1 MRIFITGGSG
11 CVGHYLAEELIENSD
26 HELFFLVRNVAKVQ
40 FNPKARSG
48 INLLE
53 GNLENINEFQD
64 LLKTIDIAILAA
76 TIWGGKEE
84 TFRINVEKN
93 LELLDLLDSNTCQQI
108 IYFSTASILDY
119 YHQPLPQAGE
129 LGTEYIRSKYECY
142 FRIKEHPLA
151 SKLTIVF
158 PTLVLGGDDNKP
170 HSHISSGLPEVG
182 KWVNLAR
189 WLKADGSFHFIHG
202 KDIATTVHY
211 LIQNPSTQTRELVL
225 GSPRISANQLI
236 ETLCQ
241 YFGKRIY
248 FRIPL
253 SLTLANILIVIFRI
267 EMAKWDKFCLQYRH
281 FSHQTPINP
290 QTFGLKASCPTLID
304 VFQQHNM

>member
-40 FNPKARSG
+40 FNTKARSG
-48 INLLE
+48 IHLLE
-53 GNLENINEFQD
+53 GNLENIHEFQD
-64 LLKTIDIAILAA
+64 LLKTIDIVILAA

-93 LELLDLLDSNTCQQI
+93 LELLDLLDRNTCQQI

-202 KDIATTVHY
+202 KDIGTTVHY
-211 LIQNPSTQTRELVL
+211 LIQNPSNQTRELVL

-290 QTFGLKASCPTLID
+290 QTFGLKAYCPTLMD
-304 VFQQHNM
+304 VFQQHKM

>member
-11 CVGHYLAEELIENSD
+11 CIGHYIAEELIENSD
-26 HELFFLVRNVAKVQ
+26 HELFFLVRNPEKVQ
-40 FNPKARSG
+40 FNDKARLG
-48 INLLE
+48 VHILQ
-53 GNLENINEFQD
+53 GDLENIHEFQH
-64 LLKTIDIAILAA
+64 LLKSIDIAILVA

-142 FRIKEHPLA
+142 FRIKEHSLA
-151 SKLTIVF
+151 SKLSIVF
-158 PTLVLGGDDNKP
+158 PTLVLGGDDDKP
-170 HSHISSGLPEVG
+170 YSHISAGLPEVA
-182 KWVNLAR
+182 KWVNIAR
-189 WLKADGSFHFIHG
+189 WFKADGSFHFIHG
-202 KDIATTVHY
+202 KDIATTLHY
-211 LIQNPSTQTRELVL
+211 LIQNPSTDTRELVL
-225 GSPRISANQLI
+225 GSARITANDLI

-281 FSHQTPINP
+281 FSHQTPVNP
-290 QTFGLKASCPTLID
+290 KTFGLETHCPTLVD
-304 VFQQHNM
+304 VFKQYNL

>member
-11 CVGHYLAEELIENSD
+11 CVGHYIAEELIENSD
-26 HELFFLVRNVAKVQ
+26 HELFFLVRNPTKVQ

-48 INLLE
+48 VHILQ
-53 GNLENINEFQD
+53 GDLENIHEFQN
-64 LLKTIDIAILAA
+64 LLKSIDIVILVA

-93 LELLDLLDSNTCQQI
+93 LELLDLLDRHTCQQV

-151 SKLTIVF
+151 SKLSIVF
-158 PTLVLGGDDNKP
+158 PTLVLGGDDDKP
-170 HSHISSGLPEVG
+170 YSHISSGLPEVA
-182 KWVNLAR
+182 KWINLAR

-202 KDIATTVHY
+202 EDIATTLHY
-211 LIQNPSTQTRELVL
+211 LIQNPSTETRELVL
-225 GSPRISANQLI
+225 GSGRMTANDLL

-241 YFGKRIY
+241 YFRKRIY

-281 FSHQTPINP
+281 FSHQTPVNP
-290 QTFGLKASCPTLID
+290 KTFGLETYCPTLVD
-304 VFQQHNM
+304 VFKQHNL